1 MDKHGWRNEPNTCFT
16 YYYHKNELLISLQNY
31 DTNNYLMRFTING
44 LERCRIKCQAHNV
57 SEAQSVAI
65 KCYKGQLN
73 RLVRELPA

>member
-1 MDKHGWRNEPNTCFT
+1 MDKHGWILDDGSCFS

-31 DTNNYLMRFTING
+31 DTNNYLIRFTING
-44 LERCRIKCQAHNV
+44 LERSKIMCCARNV